1 MNFCQVSHFFSQHND
16 YLILTHKNP
25 DGDAVGSAAAL
36 CLILRAL
43 GKTAYVYHNPGFT
56 ARFSEFLDGLTT
68 KETAGTVISVDLADV
83 SLLPQNAKELAEKV
97 ELAIDHHET
106 HRAYTENLLLD
117 GKAAACGEL
126 ILKLADELGVSL
138 TCEIARALYLAI
150 VTDTGSFCYS
160 NTTAETHLAVARLLP
175 HFSDAHRI
183 NHTFCVEKS
192 RARATLEARLLT
204 DATFC
209 FDGKCAIL
217 TVTRALMGELSLTE
231 DDLDNLAS
239 VARAIQGVSLA
250 IVLRELENGDTK
262 ASLRSNPD
270 VDAAAI
276 CQKFHGGGHR
286 CAAGCTLPLPCA
298 QAEEKLIQTITE
310 FGVFQ

>member
-1 MNFCQVSHFFSQHND
+1 MDFRTCAEFLQSHDN

-36 CLILRAL
+36 CRTLRAL

-56 ARFSEFLDGLTT
+56 ARFSPFLEGLVTEDGN
-68 KETAGTVISVDLADV
+68 GTVISVDLADA
-83 SLLPQNAKELAEKV
+83 SLVPQNAKPLTEQCV
-97 ELAIDHHET
+97 LAIDHHET
-106 HRAYTENLLLD
+106 HRTYAKNLLLD

-126 ILKLADELGVSL
+126 ILKVTDALGVTL
-138 TCEIARALYLAI
+138 TRDIARALYLAI
-150 VTDTGSFCYS
+150 VTDTGSFGYS
-160 NTTAETHLAVARLLP
+160 STTADTLRAAARLLEY
-175 HFSDAHRI
+175 FSDAHAI

-192 RARATLEARLLT
+192 RARATLEARILN

-209 FDGKCAIL
+209 FGGKCVVL
-217 TVTRALMGELSLTE
+217 TVTRALMAELGLCE
-231 DDLDNLAS
+231 DDLDNLAA

-250 IVLRELENGDTK
+250 VVLRELENGDTK

-270 VDAAAI
+270 VDAAKI

-286 CAAGCTLPLPCA
+286 CAAGCTLPLPYA
-298 QAEEKLIQTITE
+298 QAEDALIQTIEE

>member
-1 MNFCQVSHFFSQHND
+1 MDFRTCAEFLQSHDN

-36 CLILRAL
+36 CLMLRAL

-56 ARFSEFLDGLTT
+56 ARFSPFLEGLTT
-68 KETAGTVISVDLADV
+68 ENTCGTVISVDLADAALV
-83 SLLPQNAKELAEKV
+83 PQNAKPLTEQCV
-97 ELAIDHHET
+97 LAIDHHET
-106 HRAYTENLLLD
+106 HRTYAENAYVD
-117 GKAAACGEL
+117 GAAAACGE
-126 ILKLADELGVSL
+126 IIAALADELGVSL
-138 TCEIARALYLAI
+138 TREIARALYLAI

-160 NTTAETHLAVARLLP
+160 NTTANTHLTVAKLLP
-175 HFSDAHRI
+175 YFDDAHHI

-204 DATFC
+204 NANFY
-209 FDGKCAIL
+209 FDGKCVSL
-217 TVTRALMGELSLTE
+217 TVTRALMAELGLCE

-250 IVLRELENGDTK
+250 LVLRELENGDTK

-270 VDAAAI
+270 VDAAKI
-276 CQKFHGGGHR
+276 CQAFHGGGHR
-286 CAAGCTLPLPCA
+286 CAAGCTLSLPCT
-298 QAEEKLIQTITE
+298 QAEEQLIQTIEE

>member
-1 MNFCQVSHFFSQHND
+1 MNFCEASQFLKQHDD

-36 CLILRAL
+36 CLMLRAL

-56 ARFSEFLDGLTT
+56 ARFSQFLDGLTT
-68 KETAGTVISVDLADV
+68 EDTHGTVISVDLADA
-83 SLLPQNAKELAEKV
+83 SLVPQNAKDLAQKAEFAV
-97 ELAIDHHET
+97 DHHET
-106 HRAYTENLLLD
+106 HRAYAKNLLLD
-117 GKAAACGEL
+117 GRAAACGEL
-126 ILKLADELGVSL
+126 VLKLSDELSVSL
-138 TCEIARALYLAI
+138 TREIARALYLAI

-175 HFSDAHRI
+175 LFDDAHEI

-204 DATFC
+204 NANFY
-209 FDGKCAIL
+209 FDGKCVAL
-217 TVTRALMGELSLTE
+217 TVTRALMAELGLCE

-250 IVLRELENGDTK
+250 LVLRELENGDTK

-270 VDAAAI
+270 VDASAI
-276 CQKFHGGGHR
+276 CQVFHGGGHR
-286 CAAGCTLPLPCA
+286 CAAGCTLALPYP